1 MTILGKILGGGMP
14 VSITELS
21 GNAAVDTAVKPA
33 SDEGALRVYAAP
45 ATLKLAMLTS
55 GRHFKLLARLEDGLR
70 IRLTGGL
77 EAALAELSELGI
89 EIRRI
94 EWED

>member
-1 MTILGKILGGGMP
+1 
-14 VSITELS
+14 
-21 GNAAVDTAVKPA
+21 
-33 SDEGALRVYAAP
+33 
-45 ATLKLAMLTS
+45 MLTS